1 MNISSQNKKILI
13 GVGVVGAVAAA
24 YYFANRVSSTGG
36 SSWNGATDPTGNG
49 NVTAPGTVAF
59 NATKV
64 ASDLWDELKP
74 TGFASIISGNGDE
87 RDNIFR
93 ILAKVSQTQ
102 FGQVVKAFGK
112 KGYNDFWGGTSFAIW
127 SDITYFSLPY
137 ILKKELTPTDYN
149 VLKQKYPNYL

>member
-1 MNISSQNKKILI
+1 MTISPQNKKILI
-13 GVGVVGAVAAA
+13 GVGVVAVVGVG
-24 YYFANRVSSTGG
+24 YYLATKNNTTGG
-36 SSWNGATDPTGNG
+36 SSWDGATDPTGNG
-49 NVTAPGTVAF
+49 SVTTPGAVAF
-59 NATKV
+59 NASKV
-64 ASDLWDELKP
+64 ASDLWEELKP

-127 SDITYFSLPY
+127 SDITYFGLPY
-137 ILKKELTPTDYN
+137 ILKKELTAADYN
-149 VLKQKYPNYL
+149 VLKQKYPQYL